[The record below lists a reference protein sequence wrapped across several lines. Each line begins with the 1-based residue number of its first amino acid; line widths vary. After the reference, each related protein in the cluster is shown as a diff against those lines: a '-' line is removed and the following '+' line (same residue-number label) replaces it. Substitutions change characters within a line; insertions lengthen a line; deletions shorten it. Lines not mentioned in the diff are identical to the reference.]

1 MYVEDIWKAACVF
14 PRQHKP
20 SSDSKLSIVRTPAV
34 AAQTLPLDGSEENQ
48 ENRGNK
54 VRTPDGQEEP
64 ALKKQSTRRQNVKSE
79 ALKIVAELLQSSAKA
94 DAEKKP
100 EYIELE
106 NMARSAVKARFQPNP
121 PEFSKVVNVTNMTK
135 IWHWLLDGT
144 LHRASECEC
153 RRLARSCEGVA

>member
-1 MYVEDIWKAACVF
+1 MACTQKAEDS
-14 PRQHKP
+14 RQ
-20 SSDSKLSIVRTPAV
+20 D
-34 AAQTLPLDGSEENQ
+34 
-48 ENRGNK
+48 
-54 VRTPDGQEEP
+54 
-64 ALKKQSTRRQNVKSE
+64 VKSD